1 MAEDKS
7 PDQQRRQ
14 SSSMGSLPVGRAND
28 QVRRQPH
35 AEDARSKAASSY
47 ALPCPPDSRR
57 RLSRDVLSKS
67 LGAHDYRYVQHASP
81 MVASVAAG
89 RASYAALGHYPQV
102 AREYV
107 AGPQHAR
114 GYGLREY
121 QAGGYYVPEHPY
133 VPGAVAYPAMG
144 SYDWKASPGSQRGS
158 ELATTQDSKAR
169 QPVVT
174 QVGLMHQAGDVA
186 APAATLTVKQQ
197 ASPGQN
203 ASPGEAAA
211 ESDWSPTK
219 ELLKEDSRSAVYY
232 AGTAS
237 EGSSEHHDKPDY
249 YSSISSI
256 SSLATS
262 GSTHSLDES
271 EPPQQQ
277 VPSQHT
283 VQIDQAPPPPQVLR
297 EMQKHQILKQLR
309 DQVMQQQQFHQPQ
322 PARQQDD
329 PQKPA
334 LQRAPRI
341 KDLRVD
347 TAGRVAS
354 VLPVPPVGPPP
365 GYFARPSREQS
376 SSRTKDTDSRSQ
388 FSVASLA
395 APLLPASA
403 ASLANRSAMEQACI
417 LVNVVLLSVL
427 TGIVAAFLVRQLT

>member
-14 SSSMGSLPVGRAND
+14 SSSVGSLPVGRAND
-28 QVRRQPH
+28 QGRRQAH
-35 AEDARSKAASSY
+35 AEDARNKAASSY

-67 LGAHDYRYVQHASP
+67 LGAHDYRYVQQASP
-81 MVASVAAG
+81 AVASVATG

-107 AGPQHAR
+107 AGPQHAK
-114 GYGLREY
+114 GYGPRDY

-133 VPGAVAYPAMG
+133 VPGVVAYPAMG
-144 SYDWKASPGSQRGS
+144 SYDWKANAGSQRGT
-158 ELATTQDSKAR
+158 ELATTQDTKVR
-169 QPVVT
+169 QPVAT
-174 QVGLMHQAGDVA
+174 HVGMMHQAGDVA
-186 APAATLTVKQQ
+186 GPAATVAVKQQ

-203 ASPGEAAA
+203 ASTGEAA

-219 ELLKEDSRSAVYY
+219 ELMKEDSRSAVYY

-237 EGSSEHHDKPDY
+237 ESSSENHDKPDESSG
-249 YSSISSI
+249 SSISTAS
-256 SSLATS
+256 TS
-262 GSTHSLDES
+262 GSSESSAES
-271 EPPQQQ
+271 EPLQHS
-277 VPSQHT
+277 VP
-283 VQIDQAPPPPQVLR
+283 VDQAIKAPPPPQVLQQMQKMQ
-297 EMQKHQILKQLR
+297 EMQQLHQ
-309 DQVMQQQQFHQPQ
+309 MQPQQFHQPQ

-329 PQKPA
+329 RQKPS
-334 LQRAPRI
+334 QQQAPRI

-365 GYFARPSREQS
+365 GYFARPSREPS